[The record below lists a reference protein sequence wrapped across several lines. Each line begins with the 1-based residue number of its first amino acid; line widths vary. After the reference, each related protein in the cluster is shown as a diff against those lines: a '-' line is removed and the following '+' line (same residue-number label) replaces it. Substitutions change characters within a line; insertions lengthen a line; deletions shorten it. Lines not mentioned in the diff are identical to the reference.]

1 MQRYLRVIFFLL
13 ESASSLGDF
22 FFFGGGGGQKQRGV
36 PQIWES
42 HLLETNK
49 KGVPSVRE
57 FFQVIR
63 EFKKLCHGDY
73 LPVGLDNL
81 KHFSFFNSR
90 ENIARVKGI
99 TMTSRTSRR
108 SLCMGC
114 SVGQVQVMKKN
125 DKKWL
130 KIPYMIF
137 PSSVHYSKVRHQKN
151 FLVSPFLDI
160 VLKFS
165 SFLSPAHWSSWIIC
179 INVISCLFALYSS
192 QATFFE
198 LQISFFDLTLC

>member
-1 MQRYLRVIFFLL
+1 MLQVWETFFWVGGI
-13 ESASSLGDF
+13 ETKRSAPNLGVTF
-22 FFFGGGGGQKQRGV
+22 V
-36 PQIWES
+36 
-42 HLLETNK
+42 ETNK

-114 SVGQVQVMKKN
+114 SVG
-125 DKKWL
+125 
-130 KIPYMIF
+130 
-137 PSSVHYSKVRHQKN
+137 
-151 FLVSPFLDI
+151 
-160 VLKFS
+160 
-165 SFLSPAHWSSWIIC
+165 
-179 INVISCLFALYSS
+179 
-192 QATFFE
+192 
-198 LQISFFDLTLC
+198 